1 MSTPLTRKTR
11 IPDGRGGWK
20 EIEGEVLP
28 GSGSADTKKQEEA
41 QARQFIE
48 EAAEITEMLV
58 KFDMPLLKERGLTKQ
73 HRAFAAALYC
83 INLRES
89 YPGEDGKT
97 PDPEAFDAIAKM
109 AADYYDA
116 NVPKKKG

>member
-1 MSTPLTRKTR
+1 MTQPLTRKTK
-11 IPDGRGGWK
+11 IPDGKGGWT

-28 GSGSADTKKQEEA
+28 GGAADAKKQEEA
-41 QARQFIE
+41 REKQFIE
-48 EAAEITEMLV
+48 EAAGVTEMLV

-116 NVPKKKG
+116 HVPPRKKK